1 MYELLSLAT
10 FEVITCTCV
19 LLTPACVSGSFS
31 DWDGV
36 KVQGSGIQQCENKL
50 AKPWTQTR
58 VSDYNYMSGWNRS
71 LLKLWNVWPGMS
83 FLSSGTLQ
91 TCSLI
96 NTVRKEDLVF
106 SEYLTTLLVPVT
118 RSVSTNVFLHL
129 YLYYDMCCFVC
140 VNVLLHMFLA
150 LERAICDGRGP
161 MNLCQS
167 LWFRGPAG
175 ELL

>member
-1 MYELLSLAT
+1 
-10 FEVITCTCV
+10 
-19 LLTPACVSGSFS
+19 
-31 DWDGV
+31 
-36 KVQGSGIQQCENKL
+36 
-50 AKPWTQTR
+50 
-58 VSDYNYMSGWNRS
+58 
-71 LLKLWNVWPGMS
+71 MS